1 MKGAASGWRR
11 HREGVQ
17 LQAGRALLKPST
29 RMIRRTNPAA
39 PGKVYMSVAKSLISN
54 FFLTLV
60 YTFLER
66 ARYIAGLLGLLR

>member
-1 MKGAASGWRR
+1 
-11 HREGVQ
+11 
-17 LQAGRALLKPST
+17 
-29 RMIRRTNPAA
+29 MIRRTNPAA